1 MLPIKLLE
9 IRELVN
15 PASKRCNL
23 PEWIKAVPYDV
34 RERGFNDAWLA
45 YESVKHSNISG
56 KPADLKF
63 RKKNHLQSIVIT
75 EKNTRSD
82 TFYPTIMGKIA
93 SITSLSSAGDT
104 RLTHDSKGYYLNII
118 EKSSKR
124 LLANTLFGIIP
135 LKNYAT
141 LPTLDTQAS
150 HRTDSIIALDP
161 GVRTFMTSYTPNSTS
176 DFGNGACTR
185 LYRLR
190 NLQARLRNK
199 MKRVSSKKR
208 RSIKKAYD
216 RISLKV
222 KHLVDE
228 LHWKSIK
235 YITRYDNVILPEFN
249 VSRMV
254 RRVDSRG
261 QRRKITKRT
270 VKEMLLLKHYQFRQR
285 LAEKI
290 KASNCKR
297 LWIVNEAYTS
307 KTCGACGSIHD
318 KLGGNKTF
326 KCPTCNISLGRDV
339 NGARNI
345 FLKHVNIN

>member
-1 MLPIKLLE
+1 
-9 IRELVN
+9 VN
-15 PASKRCNL
+15 PASKRTKL
-23 PEWIKAVPYDV
+23 PDWITAVPYDV

-45 YESVKHSNISG
+45 YESVNHSNRSG
-56 KPADLKF
+56 EAAELKF

-75 EKNTRSD
+75 EKNTRSN
-82 TFYPTIMGKIA
+82 TFYPTFLGKI
-93 SITSLSSAGDT
+93 TCNKSLSSAGDT
-104 RLTHDSKGYYLNII
+104 RLTHDNKGYYLNAI

-124 LLANTLFGIIP
+124 LLAVTMFGTIS
-135 LKNYAT
+135 LKNYDP
-141 LPTLDTQAS
+141 LPTLDKQEI
-150 HRTDSIIALDP
+150 HKTDSIIALDP

-176 DFGNGACTR
+176 DIGNGACTR

-199 MKRVSSKKR
+199 MKRVNSKKK
-208 RSIKKAYD
+208 RSIKKAHE
-216 RISLKV
+216 RISLKI

-228 LHWKSIK
+228 LHWKSIN
-235 YITRYDNVILPEFN
+235 YITKYDNVILPEFN
-249 VSRMV
+249 VSKMI
-254 RRVDSRG
+254 RRVNSKG

-270 VKEMLLLKHYQFRQR
+270 VKEMLLLRHYQFRQR

-326 KCPTCNISLGRDV
+326 ICPTCNVKLGRDV

-345 FLKHVNIN
+345 FLKHVNID